1 MSSGRGWTETQKLV
15 LTGIEGQRR
24 TWDLDGMVACRGV
37 SCGACRWVEVAKHF
51 FLLKMLRSIIKQ
63 YPLVYGSLE
72 QKGRIIQKS
81 FFAFILSFEKNSWKI
96 QSLYLSR
103 GISLKS
109 TFGVSVWNIF
119 GTVTLSSMFFGNPF
133 WLDIIKSRIRAQ
145 TLQQVFGIKVYTVR
159 YHIVRSEYDVYE

>member
-1 MSSGRGWTETQKLV
+1 
-15 LTGIEGQRR
+15 
-24 TWDLDGMVACRGV
+24 
-37 SCGACRWVEVAKHF
+37 
-51 FLLKMLRSIIKQ
+51 MLRYIIKQ

-81 FFAFILSFEKNSWKI
+81 FFAFILSFEKNIWKI
-96 QSLYLSR
+96 QSLYLAR

-109 TFGVSVWNIF
+109 TFGVSFWNIF